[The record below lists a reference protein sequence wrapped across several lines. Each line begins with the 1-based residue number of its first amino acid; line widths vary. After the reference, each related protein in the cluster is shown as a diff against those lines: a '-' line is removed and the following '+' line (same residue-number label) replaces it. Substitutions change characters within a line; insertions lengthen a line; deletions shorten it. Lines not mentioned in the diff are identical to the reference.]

1 MILVKSNLCF
11 APLAI
16 LLLTIFDF
24 STEKSIIDIEKQIDS
39 AIINE
44 YDTHSRITDSCV
56 FYNMITATL

>member
-1 MILVKSNLCF
+1 MILVKSNLYF

-44 YDTHSRITDSCV
+44 YDTNYKCV
-56 FYNMITATL
+56 LTFKCKIDF